1 MKTDQ
6 NKQRTIKNNG
16 CLEMKVVCPSCQQA
30 TLLYPQGYLPKLESI
45 LPKNK
50 TEKDFSTYSYN
61 TTYATM
67 EGYNQAI
74 ADCTKALM
82 DSKVFAMSNPR
93 RWREWMEFWREIS
106 PKAHLYEGRMLGRFI
121 DEQIRKIIGKNVLS
135 REVGKNGKYVE

>member
-50 TEKDFSTYSYN
+50 TKKDFSTHSYN
-61 TTYATM
+61 TTYAMM

-82 DSKVFAMSNPR
+82 DSKVFATK
-93 RWREWMEFWREIS
+93 
-106 PKAHLYEGRMLGRFI
+106 PKYHCQYQLVQKYEV
-121 DEQIRKIIGKNVLS
+121 KN
-135 REVGKNGKYVE
+135 EVH